1 MSKHSNFTLV
11 TDILSRLCP
20 CFQWIR
26 GQVNSPKMTTDTPTQ
41 SMGSRIMTFTP
52 SKEEFKDFSRY
63 IAYIESQGAHK
74 AGMAKVSSV
83 DFVLFKCVNWYF
95 LFKCTM
101 FATPASCQAHRVSSL
116 FSSSPFRGRLF
127 LPKAGNL
134 DIHMMISM
142 TWWFLLPFSRW
153 WLANQDFS
161 RSTTFRRSQ
170 WLSTSSAR
178 PPTWT
183 SQCSEEIMN
192 QSWLQCFY
200 W

>member
-1 MSKHSNFTLV
+1 
-11 TDILSRLCP
+11 
-20 CFQWIR
+20 
-26 GQVNSPKMTTDTPTQ
+26 MTTDTPTQ

-74 AGMAKVSSV
+74 AGMAKVSSI
-83 DFVLFKCVNWYF
+83 DFVLLKCVYWYF
-95 LFKCTM
+95 LFQCTM
-101 FATPASCQAHRVSSL
+101 LALLFKFQQRPVRLTTPLFWVSSL
-116 FSSSPFRGRLF
+116 FSSSSFRGRLF

-134 DIHMMISM
+134 DIHMTILM

-183 SQCSEEIMN
+183 SQCWEEIMN